1 MPPHLEDSDGNNA
14 DDDSVNSFNVS
25 GSRPLRSSQTGIRD
39 YPDDVPTRD
48 LGPDRLIGHGSNHS
62 EIGLPISTAND
73 NRSRYVSRVSINGK
87 ELSAINN
94 LSGGNEYRIAN
105 TVSHPSALRYQ
116 PGTWKNNSGTSSGA
130 STGVSPTHSS
140 NEDHNGEERNTPPTI
155 PARKQSRAGQIG
167 SDSNSGPP
175 PPQRPPKP
183 GRTRPNPSLQSP
195 DNNISAGYSQDDTS
209 SSNTIDDDEN
219 KKIDSNKLK
228 ENAEWYE
235 YGCV

>member
-1 MPPHLEDSDGNNA
+1 MLLLRN
-14 DDDSVNSFNVS
+14 VN
-25 GSRPLRSSQTGIRD
+25 
-39 YPDDVPTRD
+39 
-48 LGPDRLIGHGSNHS
+48 
-62 EIGLPISTAND
+62 
-73 NRSRYVSRVSINGK
+73 
-87 ELSAINN
+87 
-94 LSGGNEYRIAN
+94 
-105 TVSHPSALRYQ
+105 
-116 PGTWKNNSGTSSGA
+116 
-130 STGVSPTHSS
+130 
-140 NEDHNGEERNTPPTI
+140 RNTPPTI